1 MSNSSSS
8 IAQQVIA
15 FIANYTNSIEVS
27 LNSSTTLAS
36 LGIVSTQDTVELI
49 MELEDSFGIP
59 YEEGDAEG
67 IVTVGDAIALIQS
80 KLNG

>member
-1 MSNSSSS
+1 MSNSTSSV
-8 IAQQVIA
+8 AQQVID
-15 FIANYTNSIEVS
+15 FIVNYTNSPEVS
-27 LNSSTTLAS
+27 LTSSTTLAS

-49 MELEDSFGIP
+49 MELEDSFGLT
-59 YEEGDAEG
+59 YEDGDADG